1 MINQQ
6 KTYTVYEHVNKVNGK
21 RYIGTTSQKPEKRWG
36 WKGSGYFNQ
45 PFWEAIKKYG
55 WENFDHNIIAEGLSR
70 DEAADLEYSRIR
82 EYDTLNPEHGYNRK
96 EGGSGNMNCGYT
108 CFTHS

>member
-45 PFWEAIKKYG
+45 PFWEGKHYLYPDRKKQQIQ
-55 WENFDHNIIAEGLSR
+55 NIVVFES
-70 DEAADLEYSRIR
+70 
-82 EYDTLNPEHGYNRK
+82 
-96 EGGSGNMNCGYT
+96 M
-108 CFTHS
+108 TH